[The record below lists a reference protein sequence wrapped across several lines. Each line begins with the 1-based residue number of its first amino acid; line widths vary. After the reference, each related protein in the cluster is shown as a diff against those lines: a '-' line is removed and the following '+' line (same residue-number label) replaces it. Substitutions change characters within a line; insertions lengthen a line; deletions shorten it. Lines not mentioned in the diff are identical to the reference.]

1 MFKMNSVNNW
11 PTINIDLKN
20 RSQNLIVRNSRREDG
35 DSFVFEMQHCDLLQ
49 NWTIVKPLSRCNA
62 VGDTETSQ

>member
-20 RSQNLIVRNSRREDG
+20 RSQNLIVRNSRREDE
-35 DSFVFEMQHCDLLQ
+35 DSFVF
-49 NWTIVKPLSRCNA
+49 
-62 VGDTETSQ
+62 GDATL